1 MNIVVETEGRRHRLK
16 AATNATHERLDAR
29 IMASGA
35 FSSRER
41 YGQFVLV
48 QHGFH
53 RDIDALYSNA
63 ALDGLLP
70 DLAGRRRFGQICQ
83 DLDDLG
89 LHAPAADAPPAFTGT
104 DADLSTALGWLYVA
118 EGSNLGA
125 AFLLV
130 AAERLGFSE
139 TFGARHLAPAPGG
152 RGLHWRT
159 FTAAL
164 DAVDLSAE
172 EEHRVVAGADAAF
185 ARVRALV
192 GELLALSAEDSH
204 EEAKQAV

>member
-1 MNIVVETEGRRHRLK
+1 MNIAVETEGRRHRLK

-35 FSSRER
+35 FASRER

-104 DADLSTALGWLYVA
+104 DADLPTALGWLYVA

-130 AAERLGFSE
+130 AAERLGLSE

-164 DAVDLSAE
+164 DAISLTAAE
-172 EEHRVVAGADAAF
+172 DDRVIAGADAAF
-185 ARVRALV
+185 ARVNALV
-192 GELLALSAEDSH
+192 EQRMSPATDAANEQSRET
-204 EEAKQAV
+204 V

>member
-1 MNIVVETEGRRHRLK
+1 MTDTLAAPLSKRLK
-16 AATNATHERLDAR
+16 AATGDTHERLDSR
-29 IMASGA
+29 IMAA
-35 FSSRER
+35 APFASRTN
-41 YGQFVLV
+41 YGRFLAV
-48 QHGFH
+48 QYAFH
-53 RDIDALYSNA
+53 RELTPLYQDPALA
-63 ALDGLLP
+63 ALLP
-70 DLAGRRRFGQICQ
+70 DLSDRDRIGKIGGDLS
-83 DLDDLG
+83 DLDL
-89 LHAPAADAPPAFTGT
+89 APPAADAPPRFVPGSI
-104 DADLSTALGWLYVA
+104 DRSTALGWLYVA

-130 AAERLGFSE
+130 AAERLGLSE

-172 EEHRVVAGADAAF
+172 EEHRVVAGANAAF
-185 ARVRALV
+185 GRVNALV